1 MRLEAVLFDL
11 DGTLIDSARD
21 IAEALNRVL
30 ADEGLRT
37 VSLDET
43 RAMIGDGARVLI
55 ERGLARAGGDPG
67 RAAALLPRLLAEYER
82 QGALHTRPY
91 PGVVETIEALRARG
105 LRLAIVTNKPEAAT
119 HAALAELAL
128 APLFEAVVGG
138 DTLPQRKPD
147 PAPVREA
154 LRRLGIGPERAL
166 MVGDNHHDV
175 HAGQG
180 AGLPVIA
187 VTYGY
192 AHGRPEDFGA
202 QGLVDRFEDLVAA
215 IEALPDPS

>member
-1 MRLEAVLFDL
+1 MRFEAVLFDL

-21 IAEALNRVL
+21 LMEALNRLL
-30 ADEGLRT
+30 AEEGLRA
-37 VSLDET
+37 VDLDET
-43 RAMIGDGARVLI
+43 RAMIGDGARVLL
-55 ERGLARAGGDPG
+55 ERALTRTGADPG
-67 RAAALLPRLLAEYER
+67 RAGALLPRLLAEYER
-82 QGALHTRPY
+82 QGTRHTRPY
-91 PGVVETIEALRARG
+91 PGVVETLQALRAAG
-105 LRLAIVTNKPEAAT
+105 LRLAVVTNKPEAAT
-119 HAALAELAL
+119 HAVLADLAL

-154 LRRLGIGPERAL
+154 LARLGLAPERAA

-175 HAGQG
+175 QAGQA

-192 AHGRPEDFGA
+192 AHGAPETFGA
-202 QGLVDRFEDLVAA
+202 RRLIARFDELPAA
-215 IEALPDPS
+215 LAAL